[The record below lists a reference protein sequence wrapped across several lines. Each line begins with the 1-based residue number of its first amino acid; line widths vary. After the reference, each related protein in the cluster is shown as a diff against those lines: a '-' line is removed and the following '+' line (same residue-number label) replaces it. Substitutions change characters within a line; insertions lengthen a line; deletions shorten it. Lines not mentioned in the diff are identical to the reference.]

1 MSTTLQARLPT
12 LNDDDLYRYS
22 RQMLLPDM
30 DIEGQRKLLRSKV
43 LIVGAGGL
51 GCPAALYLAG
61 SGVGH
66 ITVCDSDSVDLSNLQ
81 RQIAYSTAEIGEN
94 KARLLV
100 QRMRALNPSIQSHAL
115 ELRLREESLQEQV
128 RQADVVIDASD
139 NFLTRFALNDACF
152 AEKKPLVSGAA
163 IRLQGQISVF
173 RLDLSHSPCY
183 RCLYND
189 EVDAPVET
197 CSASGILGPI
207 VGVIGSL
214 QALEAI
220 KILAGIGDTLAGRL
234 LVFTADS
241 LAWRTLTLRKDPSCK
256 LCGQ

>member
-1 MSTTLQARLPT
+1 M

-100 QRMRALNPSIQSHAL
+100 QRMRALNPSIQAHAL
-115 ELRLREESLQEQV
+115 ELRLRKENLQEQV
-128 RQADVVIDASD
+128 RQADIVIDASD

-173 RLDLSHSPCY
+173 HFDLSHSPCY

-189 EVDAPVET
+189 EADAPGET

-234 LVFTADS
+234 LIFAADS
-241 LAWRTLTLRKDPSCK
+241 LAWRTLTLHKDPSCK